1 MDASPPDLPSQVR
14 RLATELV
21 NPKPMRRGSLSEYA
35 RLVSLLTITLLAIC
49 SITALSGADQTKFE
63 VASVKRT
70 NACEF
75 NTSIDSAVLTL
86 NGVPLKVV
94 LMQAFSVKMD
104 QIEGP
109 SWLDADCFAISAK
122 IPEGATRDQ
131 VPAMLQAL
139 LTERLKLAAHKEE
152 RQRSGYALVVDKGG
166 PKFKED
172 DPKTSFMGK
181 GPQGSTR
188 FGFAGHG
195 QLKGV
200 MTMATL
206 AVNLSKRGYGPV
218 QDLTGLAGK
227 YDIEL
232 SWATDPAFEP
242 RGLGAAAAPTPQGA
256 ASPAE
261 PEANLFAALRE
272 SLGLK
277 LERRNVSV
285 ETVVIDHIERVP
297 TEN

>member
-1 MDASPPDLPSQVR
+1 MFKNVSTAEALSCLRKPWIELDVMKIISP
-14 RLATELV
+14 
-21 NPKPMRRGSLSEYA
+21 
-35 RLVSLLTITLLAIC
+35 LTISVSAIC
-49 SITALSGADQTKFE
+49 SITALNAADQPKFE
-63 VASVKRT
+63 TASVKRT
-70 NACEF
+70 NVCEF
-75 NTSIDSAVLTL
+75 KTSLDPAALTL

-94 LMQAFSVKMD
+94 LMQAFNVKTD

-131 VPAMLQAL
+131 LPAMLQAL
-139 LTERLKLAAHKEE
+139 LTERFKLASHKEE
-152 RQRSGYALVVDKGG
+152 RPRSGYALLVDKGG

-172 DPKTSFMGK
+172 DLKATFMGK
-181 GPQGSTR
+181 SPQGSSR

-206 AVNLSKRGYGPV
+206 AGYLSKRGYGPV
-218 QDLTGLAGK
+218 QDLTGLTGK

-242 RGLGAAAAPTPQGA
+242 RSPEATASAPTPPSA
-256 ASPAE
+256 VSPAE

-277 LERRNVSV
+277 LERRKVSV
-285 ETVVIDHIERVP
+285 EFVVIDHIERVP

>member
-1 MDASPPDLPSQVR
+1 MDASPPHLPSQVR
-14 RLATELV
+14 RLATELA
-21 NPKPMRRGSLSEYA
+21 NPKPMRRGSLSECA
-35 RLVSLLTITLLAIC
+35 KLVSLLTIT
-49 SITALSGADQTKFE
+49 ITALSGADQPKFE

-70 NACEF
+70 DACEF

-94 LMQAFSVKMD
+94 LTQAFNVKTD

-109 SWLDADCFAISAK
+109 SWLDADCFAISVK
-122 IPEGATRDQ
+122 IPEGAARDQ

-139 LTERLKLAAHKEE
+139 LAERFKLAAHKED
-152 RQRSGYALVVDKGG
+152 RSRSGYALLVDKGG

-172 DPKTSFMGK
+172 DPKAGFMGK
-181 GPQGSTR
+181 ASQGSTR

-206 AVNLSKRGYGPV
+206 AGNLSRKGYGPV
-218 QDLTGLAGK
+218 QDLTGLTGK

-232 SWATDPAFEP
+232 SWASDPAFEP
-242 RGLGAAAAPTPQGA
+242 RAPGATASAPTPPGA

-297 TEN
+297 TGN